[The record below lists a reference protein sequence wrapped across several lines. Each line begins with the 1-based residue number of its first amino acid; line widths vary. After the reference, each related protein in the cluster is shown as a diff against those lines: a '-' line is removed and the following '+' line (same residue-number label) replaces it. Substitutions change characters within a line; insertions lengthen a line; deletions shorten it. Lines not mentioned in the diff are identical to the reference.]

1 MCLCVCAV
9 FCVYVQL
16 SKIINKLESIIHH
29 NNNIKFLENFTCSYY
44 NHTVSQ
50 LHSSILYIVIA
61 ITVTQLSS
69 LCIRNQLISLKQR
82 YQGCIQYKLCR
93 LLQHNQCKKFT
104 FCYIVRQIV
113 MTLLC
118 NINVTVKFCL
128 FFVYTCSNKTDER
141 LPVIVSCREPFM
153 EALNEI
159 EDIN

>member
-1 MCLCVCAV
+1 
-9 FCVYVQL
+9 
-16 SKIINKLESIIHH
+16 
-29 NNNIKFLENFTCSYY
+29 
-44 NHTVSQ
+44 
-50 LHSSILYIVIA
+50 
-61 ITVTQLSS
+61 
-69 LCIRNQLISLKQR
+69 
-82 YQGCIQYKLCR
+82 
-93 LLQHNQCKKFT
+93 
-104 FCYIVRQIV
+104 